1 MEQVWRTQRIILL
14 GNPRSGGA
22 IVVGQNK
29 RQLSLCSNKH
39 WSSSRCADITGVCQE
54 IKMDNL
60 ILITITYWR
69 RRINWRIGL
78 QTNRRSQT
86 HQQHTGLEDYLH
98 AFGMLVYRSIM
109 SKIFS
114 LCWFKVLLL
123 SIESNQLME
132 TKEVNTRKSWSR
144 SKEEEKNV
152 PVEYFILF
160 SLKKW

>member
-1 MEQVWRTQRIILL
+1 MEQVWRTQRTILL

-29 RQLSLCSNKH
+29 RQLSLYSNKH
-39 WSSSRCADITGVCQE
+39 WGNSRCTDTTGICQE
-54 IKMDNL
+54 IKMDSF
-60 ILITITYWR
+60 ILTTIMYR
-69 RRINWRIGL
+69 RRHINWRIGL
-78 QTNRRSQT
+78 QTNRQSQT
-86 HQQHTGLEDYLH
+86 HQQHAGLEDCLH
-98 AFGMLVYRSIM
+98 AFGTLAYHSNM

-123 SIESNQLME
+123 SIESNQLMG

-160 SLKKW
+160 SLKK